1 MPDPTREE
9 LKKAAEHIIALCNK
23 HGISESDESRVV
35 ASAFLSAFEREEK
48 MLEALKELHTMV
60 KCECPSLLN
69 EDSGG
74 NAYLDMACDT
84 AIKAAEEGR

>member
-48 MLEALKELHTMV
+48 IKAIADEWGRHGRLNAFNAMKEIY
-60 KCECPSLLN
+60 
-69 EDSGG
+69 
-74 NAYLDMACDT
+74 A
-84 AIKAAEEGR
+84 AIKADEEGR